1 MGHCTHSQLPD
12 KAQRMCTLGVV
23 EARRR
28 LDLKGHLLAVVDAPP
43 APPLLPQLNARR
55 LQVCSAMVCL
65 SS

>member
-1 MGHCTHSQLPD
+1 
-12 KAQRMCTLGVV
+12 MCTLGVV

-43 APPLLPQLNARR
+43 APPLLPQLNASR

-65 SS
+65 ST